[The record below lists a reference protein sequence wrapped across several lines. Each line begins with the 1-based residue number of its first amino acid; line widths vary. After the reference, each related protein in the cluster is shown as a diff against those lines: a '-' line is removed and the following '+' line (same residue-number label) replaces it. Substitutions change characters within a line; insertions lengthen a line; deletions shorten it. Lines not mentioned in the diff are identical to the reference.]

1 MCVLRAQVRQS
12 AVAGGVITGTGRT
25 EPAIRAMVVPH
36 AVELERMLARAARTE
51 TIAGGVRLTV
61 IARNPAD
68 AKIVA
73 RIRGLGLAGLITEGA
88 RHRPHHLA
96 MAKGEAIAGHAY

>member
-12 AVAGGVITGTGRT
+12 AVAGGLMMDVTGTGRT

-36 AVELERMLARAARTE
+36 AVELERMPARAARTE

-68 AKIVA
+68 ASRA
-73 RIRGLGLAGLITEGA
+73 SAGSASPG
-88 RHRPHHLA
+88 
-96 MAKGEAIAGHAY
+96 